1 MRALRGKL
9 GPRYVASSA
18 RASCAIE
25 EPERGDVH
33 PIQGVVRT
41 KETPIARRSKSNSDV
56 QLESCN
62 TNLLLIVFYLTLELH
77 LV

>member
-1 MRALRGKL
+1 VRALRGKP
-9 GPRYVASSA
+9 GPCYFVSSA

-25 EPERGDVH
+25 EPERGDAH

-62 TNLLLIVFYLTLELH
+62 TSLLVMVFYYALELH
-77 LV
+77 LA